1 MRRSRVTW
9 FSFVLVAGIL
19 LYALGVFVRGR
30 YGIRVSV
37 SNMSGQSLHEVKLNL
52 EPRGE
57 SRDLGDLGN
66 GEGARVFMRPRTE
79 SHVSLTF
86 KSANEARV
94 ETVVGY
100 VESGY
105 CGSAEVEV
113 LPHEKVTSTESIDP
127 VFCRKSWLDF
137 TK

>member
-1 MRRSRVTW
+1 LRVTW
-9 FSFVLVAGIL
+9 FSFILVAGTL
-19 LYALGVFVRGR
+19 LYALGVFVRGQ

-57 SRDLGDLGN
+57 TRDLGNLGN
-66 GEGARVFMRPRTE
+66 GQGARVFVRPRTE

-86 KSANEARV
+86 RSANETHV

-105 CGSAEVEV
+105 CGNAEVKV

-127 VFCRKSWLDF
+127 VFCKKSWLAF
-137 TK
+137 AK